1 MESKSKTLV
10 LKADLHLH
18 THEDPKDYDEVDYDS
33 FQLINHLEQ
42 KGFDVFSITLHEG
55 MFDDKM
61 MNKVRDYAKSKGMIF
76 IPGIEKRVEG
86 KHTIILNMKKH
97 DAEKIEKYTDLKDT
111 LERYKNKSTLI
122 IAAHPYFPL
131 SISAGRKIT
140 EWQES
145 IDCIEYNSF
154 YLKYINF
161 NRKAQIEAKKLGK
174 VMIGSTDA
182 HVIEQT
188 DNTYTNILLPSK
200 DIDILDKKSFKDTVK
215 NCSRKQYDQII
226 KKIIMNVKKGNVE
239 IKTKP
244 LKTFY
249 VIKTLIKTIL
259 R

>member
-1 MESKSKTLV
+1 MTSKSKLV

-18 THEDPKDYDEVDYDS
+18 THEDPKDHDGVDYDS
-33 FQLINHLEQ
+33 FQLIDQLEH
-42 KGFDVFSITLHEG
+42 KGFDVFSITLHDG

-61 MNKVRDYAKSKGMIF
+61 MNKVRDYAKSKGLIF
-76 IPGIEKRVEG
+76 IPGIEKRIEG
-86 KHTIILNMKKH
+86 KHTLILNMKKH

-111 LERYKNKSTLI
+111 IEKYKNDSTLI

-131 SISAGRKIT
+131 SISAGRKVI
-140 EWQES
+140 EWQEC

-174 VMIGSTDA
+174 VIIGNTDA
-182 HVIEQT
+182 HVIEQI
-188 DNTYTNILLPSK
+188 DNTYTNILLPSR
-200 DIDILDKKSFKDTVK
+200 DINILDKRTFKDIVK
-215 NCSRKQYDQII
+215 NCSRKQYEHII
-226 KKIIMNVKKGNVE
+226 KIILINIKKGNVE

-249 VIKTLIKTIL
+249 VIKTLIKSIM